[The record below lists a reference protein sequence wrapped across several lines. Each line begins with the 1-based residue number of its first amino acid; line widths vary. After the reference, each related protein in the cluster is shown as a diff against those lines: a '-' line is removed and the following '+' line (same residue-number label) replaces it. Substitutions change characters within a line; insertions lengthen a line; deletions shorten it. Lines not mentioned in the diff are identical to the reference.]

1 MWSAIVLAKTRHKYN
16 TNWVCSYKLLNVQFF
31 THHYKTH
38 RIYHTVVMLFFK
50 TLKEYEKKRKEPDMQ
65 HSAPSSS
72 GSSQKEQTSNIFIL
86 NLLHINY
93 IYMEQ

>member
-1 MWSAIVLAKTRHKYN
+1 
-16 TNWVCSYKLLNVQFF
+16 
-31 THHYKTH
+31 
-38 RIYHTVVMLFFK
+38 MLFFK
-50 TLKEYEKKRKEPDMQ
+50 TLKEYEKKEPDMQ